1 MSAKASQKDRKTQA
15 ELVTQARLLAR
26 SVDRG
31 SLATVMRDD
40 QWPYASL
47 VMIATCYDGSPLL
60 LISELAEHTQNIL
73 KDQRCG
79 LLIDGTAGLDT
90 PLTGS
95 RITLTG
101 NLQKTERS
109 GFLERYIRR
118 HADAEIFAGF
128 ADFALYQMTVDRV
141 HMVAGFGE
149 IHWISGEAF
158 RFNADAATALAAAE
172 ADIIDH
178 MNDDHGDAITLYAT
192 NLLCLPPGD
201 WRLTGVD
208 PEGCDLKA
216 AGTVARL
223 AFDQI
228 VRDAEQ
234 ARAELVKLDNK
245 ARNSNDSLVLSTLCP
260 QL

>member
-1 MSAKASQKDRKTQA
+1 MVQDCVMSEKASQKDRKTEA
-15 ELVTQARLLAR
+15 ELGTQARSLVR

-31 SLATVMRDD
+31 SLATTMRDD

-60 LISELAEHTQNIL
+60 LILELAEHTQNIL
-73 KDQRCG
+73 KDRRCG

-101 NLQKTERS
+101 NLQKTGGS
-109 GFLERYIRR
+109 GSIERYIRR
-118 HADAEIFAGF
+118 HADAAIYAGF

-141 HMVAGFGE
+141 HMVAGFSE

-158 RFNADAATALAAAE
+158 RFNADAATALAEAE
-172 ADIIDH
+172 VDIIDH
-178 MNDDHGDAITLYAT
+178 MNDDHGDAVTLYAN
-192 NLLCLPPGD
+192 NLLDLPPGG

-223 AFDQI
+223 AFDRI
-228 VRDAEQ
+228 VSDAEQ
-234 ARAELVKLDNK
+234 ARTELVKLVKK
-245 ARNSNDSLVLSTLCP
+245 ARNSGDS
-260 QL
+260 